1 MGDDPEAD
9 RAGILTGLARLSAEL
24 DFKHLLFAHGTPI
37 ANDGHERLREFV
49 AG

>member
-9 RAGILTGLARLSAEL
+9 RKGILDGLARLSAEL

-37 ANDGHERLREFV
+37 ADEGHERLREFV